1 MAGEGGRGGRGW
13 EKTFTD
19 EDGVKKKKKTFRVT
33 RRHCDIFWILADTLL
48 MCDSEGQM
56 EKAEGEVHVKAA
68 ERMDRG
74 IEELVEG
81 RINEKVGE

>member
-1 MAGEGGRGGRGW
+1 
-13 EKTFTD
+13 
-19 EDGVKKKKKTFRVT
+19 
-33 RRHCDIFWILADTLL
+33 